1 MQGLENTTLTA
12 EKEYALNF
20 REEQEK
26 LYLSLHYNG
35 AHSYL
40 FVNVVEIYKV
50 KAKSFEIN
58 SGPVWLVNVSKK
70 KKKKSAGNLQK
81 TGLYG
86 YINDFSVVYYILM
99 LLIIQILINV

>member
-1 MQGLENTTLTA
+1 MILGIGPTQGLENTTLTA

-20 REEQEK
+20 REQQEK

-70 KKKKSAGNLQK
+70 KKKKKVSQ
-81 TGLYG
+81 
-86 YINDFSVVYYILM
+86 
-99 LLIIQILINV
+99 